1 MNKKHLLI
9 FSLVTLNIILFI
21 SSCDSPAPNLEIPN
35 ASDVR
40 KINVSLK
47 GDTSSHNPLCVIK
60 NTNQIKEI
68 LKFVHKHNNKWQYP
82 TILPMPSLPYELE
95 FSGSGRDSLLV
106 IWLDDGKTNTLG
118 GINEGDSR
126 LKSLSSSELQEI
138 ITLIH
143 TEPTCKHR

>member
-1 MNKKHLLI
+1 MNKKYLFVL
-9 FSLVTLNIILFI
+9 SLVILNITLFI

-47 GDTSSHNPLCVIK
+47 GDTSPMRNPLCVIK

-95 FSGSGRDSLLV
+95 FSGSGRNSLLV
-106 IWLDDGKTNTLG
+106 IWLDGKTNTLG

-143 TEPTCKHR
+143 AEPTCTQR